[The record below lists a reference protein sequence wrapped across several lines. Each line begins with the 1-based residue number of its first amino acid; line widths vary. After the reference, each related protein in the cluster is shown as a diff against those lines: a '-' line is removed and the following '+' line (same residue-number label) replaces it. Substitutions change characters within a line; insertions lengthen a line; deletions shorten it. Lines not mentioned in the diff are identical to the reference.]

1 MKGFIASAAVIL
13 FSGATIVAAEQTWV
27 GEISD
32 SACGAKHE
40 SGAENVAAPPAKEC
54 VGNCLRGG
62 STYVLVGPGDKVFQ
76 IANQSAA
83 GLKENAGAKVKITG
97 ELKGDAIT
105 VSKVEKAQ

>member
-1 MKGFIASAAVIL
+1 MRYSFWSGGSVKGFIGSAAVIL
-13 FSGATIVAAEQTWV
+13 FSGVTIVAAEQTWV

-97 ELKGDAIT
+97 
-105 VSKVEKAQ
+105 